1 MVVSRR
7 RRAGYLGVG
16 CILLIKKIPRWESK
30 CEGSQISVYEVVVVV
45 VVVEYYCILKE
56 LIVTRAGPRHC
67 CFVSTVCLLL
77 LKVVATLRRNA
88 YLQNGALL
96 LLWPSAGFVTP

>member
-16 CILLIKKIPRWESK
+16 CNLRIEKIPRWESK
-30 CEGSQISVYEVVVVV
+30 CEGSQISVYEMVV

-67 CFVSTVCLLL
+67 SFVSTACLLL
-77 LKVVATLRRNA
+77 LKVDATLRRNVQ
-88 YLQNGALL
+88 LPNRVFL
-96 LLWPSAGFVTP
+96 LLWPPADLVTP

>member
-16 CILLIKKIPRWESK
+16 CTLRIEKIPRWESK
-30 CEGSQISVYEVVVVV
+30 CEGSQISVYEMVV

-56 LIVTRAGPRHC
+56 LIVT
-67 CFVSTVCLLL
+67 
-77 LKVVATLRRNA
+77 
-88 YLQNGALL
+88 GA
-96 LLWPSAGFVTP
+96 

>member
-16 CILLIKKIPRWESK
+16 CTLRIEKIPRWESK
-30 CEGSQISVYEVVVVV
+30 CEGSQISVYEM
-45 VVVEYYCILKE
+45 VVEYYCILKE
-56 LIVTRAGPRHC
+56 LIVTGAGPRHC

-77 LKVVATLRRNA
+77 LKVVVL
-88 YLQNGALL
+88 
-96 LLWPSAGFVTP
+96 

>member
-16 CILLIKKIPRWESK
+16 CTLRIEKIPRWESK
-30 CEGSQISVYEVVVVV
+30 CEGSQISVYEMVVV

-56 LIVTRAGPRHC
+56 LIVT
-67 CFVSTVCLLL
+67 
-77 LKVVATLRRNA
+77 
-88 YLQNGALL
+88 GA
-96 LLWPSAGFVTP
+96 